1 MCGICVCMGC
11 VYMGCVR
18 VWGVYVWYM
27 CVCVYVSALW
37 VVWGAR
43 CVSLVSGGALGG
55 GRPRPGV
62 WRVLSRGAVWWVG
75 AERRLRRCQGWRLM
89 KGIGAS
95 VWGSSS
101 SCHAHVHF

>member
-1 MCGICVCMGC
+1 MDRDLG
-11 VYMGCVR
+11 
-18 VWGVYVWYM
+18 
-27 CVCVYVSALW
+27 
-37 VVWGAR
+37 
-43 CVSLVSGGALGG
+43 LVLGHCQ
-55 GRPRPGV
+55 
-62 WRVLSRGAVWWVG
+62 LLEGAVWWVG